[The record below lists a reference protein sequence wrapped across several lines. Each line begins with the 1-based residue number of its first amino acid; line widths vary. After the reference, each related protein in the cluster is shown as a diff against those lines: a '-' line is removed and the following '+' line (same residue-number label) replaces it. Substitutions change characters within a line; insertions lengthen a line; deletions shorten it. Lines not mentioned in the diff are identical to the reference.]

1 MWSVESAAV
10 AVRWASISFDMRDC
24 VIAFYS
30 SSENDLC
37 SCGPDCCEDPL
48 HSKPIQATPAETAAA
63 KVRPAKWTRK
73 LNPNRLVM
81 QPPQQKSN
89 SQFSHSARSPNP
101 QDRGDAGGLER
112 SFCKAQGAEDRNSR
126 QPTANIAV
134 PQVPYDCFQ
143 LKPKA
148 AKLLGASLGK
158 LPRRTKPLTTRRSN
172 QARRPSEHRDECR
185 GQDNLQEFF
194 RQ

>member
-1 MWSVESAAV
+1 MTSAV
-10 AVRWASISFDMRDC
+10 V
-24 VIAFYS
+24 VPIAARTLY
-30 SSENDLC
+30 
-37 SCGPDCCEDPL
+37 
-48 HSKPIQATPAETAAA
+48 TANQF
-63 KVRPAKWTRK
+63 KQHQLKR
-73 LNPNRLVM
+73 
-81 QPPQQKSN
+81 QPPKNDQRNGRGSSTPTDWSCSRLSRNPTAN
-89 SQFSHSARSPNP
+89 SVRSPNP

-126 QPTANIAV
+126 QPTANIPV